1 MVFVSD
7 NELSR
12 VVEPLLSK
20 SSRNVPVY
28 NHLSLIMLM
37 DRRDMLISF
46 SQPLNWSTS
55 LSVLALGL
63 STCIRY
69 KALFYVSPHWK
80 SLYIISLQKWNV
92 ALFSI
97 IDRLN
102 DWVKFCLSNSSKIAV
117 HRLCFIPKLTD
128 WSPVTVIRS

>member
-1 MVFVSD
+1 MALGRGFFRPEGVFFLGGPVENETSCLLYLTGNLMVFVSD

-46 SQPLNWSTS
+46 SQPLN
-55 LSVLALGL
+55 
-63 STCIRY
+63 
-69 KALFYVSPHWK
+69 
-80 SLYIISLQKWNV
+80 
-92 ALFSI
+92 
-97 IDRLN
+97 
-102 DWVKFCLSNSSKIAV
+102 
-117 HRLCFIPKLTD
+117 
-128 WSPVTVIRS
+128 